1 MRWAIAIVIWTAVS
15 LALGGLYILA
25 MRKIRGRDHWAM
37 HMAQQEG
44 FPEQAGPWADPHSE
58 PAGDFPDTKHIRVGD
73 RDNGTR

>member
-44 FPEQAGPWADPHSE
+44 FPEQAGPWPDPHFE
-58 PAGDFPDTKHIRVGD
+58 PVGDIPDTKHIRTHMVGE
-73 RDNGTR
+73 RDE

>member
-44 FPEQAGPWADPHSE
+44 FPEQAGPWPDPHSE
-58 PAGDFPDTKHIRVGD
+58 PSGDIPDIKHIRVGD